1 MPGRQ
6 DGSRAIIDPVNC
18 LVCGTENDAG
28 RKFCSEC
35 GSPLGRTCPSCG
47 TANPAASKFCGE
59 CGSSLA
65 ITPDVAVEPDQATE
79 RRLVSVLFCDL
90 VSFTTLSES
99 RDAEDMRALMS
110 SYFDTAR
117 AVIERHG
124 GMVEKF
130 IGDAVMA
137 VWGAPVTHEDDAERA
152 VRTGLELTDAV
163 AALGA
168 SVGTPLTARVGVRTG
183 EAATSPG
190 SGNQGMVTGDM
201 VNTASRLQSAAAPGE
216 VFVAEA
222 TFRAA
227 SRAIAFEEVGEL
239 TLKGKEEPVR
249 AWRALRVVAERQG
262 ANRMA
267 IEPPFVGRNEEL
279 RLLKE
284 LLHATGREGKAR
296 VVSVTGI
303 GGIGKSRL
311 AWELLK
317 YVDGLADTVWWH
329 HGRCPAYG
337 DGITFWALGEMVR
350 MRAGIAE
357 TDPSGVSRSKL
368 AASIA
373 AHVPDEEERRWLEPR
388 LAFLLGMD
396 ERPPGG
402 REELFAAWRT
412 FFDRI
417 SDEGTVVMV
426 FEDLQWADAGLLDFI
441 ESMLEWSRGRPILVV
456 TLSRPELIDRRPNWG
471 AGQRSFVAV
480 HLEPL
485 SSEAMADLVRGMV
498 PGADPNAVDTI
509 VDRAEGVPLYAIEL
523 IRMLADRG
531 VLRSGED
538 AYELVGDLGELQVP
552 ETLHAL
558 IASRLDALGPEDRA
572 LLQDAAVLGKSFT
585 LDALAAVTGADAA
598 SLEPRLMDLTRKE
611 FLVHEVD
618 PRSPERGQYG
628 FVQSIIREVAYGMLS
643 KADRRARH
651 LTVAHHMEALGD
663 DELAGAVAAHYVEA
677 LRSTPEG
684 PDADALA
691 ARARDW
697 LGQAAERATSLGS
710 PEQALVFV
718 EQALEVTPDGI
729 ERADLLGQAARAA
742 GDALRPEEW
751 IAYLEQAVA
760 VLREHDDV
768 DAQVVMMGSLADALG
783 DLGRTEAVRATAEEM
798 QERLGEGGGVRAR
811 AELDH
816 TIAIVRYFDGEHEA
830 CLAHLDRA
838 LAGFERVQAR
848 DQFQTAISEKG
859 YVLFLVG
866 RRREAAML
874 RRGILAV
881 ATDEGDL
888 RSMARVTISLAIGA
902 DEVPEAVEL
911 SLEAAAIA
919 RRGGYGSSEMTAMAN
934 ALEAAVECGMWGTAD
949 EMLADLRGRPNLP
962 PGLADYVAMGAALL
976 AAYRGDRVSAAAA
989 MDGVSE
995 ETTQSGDPTVR
1006 AWHHRALSVLALMRG
1021 DMSGAYAEAMIAIEV
1036 DPAGPNRA
1044 LAVCS
1049 AGRAALWL
1057 GDAAKAREPLERTE
1071 SAESR
1076 WELATRRAIEAGSAA
1091 LDGRAHEASEA
1102 YDAVLA
1108 GRLAQGDPFSHALIT
1123 IDALA
1128 VLPEERVPEGAVEA
1142 ARAYLEGLGAAP
1154 LLARLEPVTVPTSS
1168 EH

>member
-1 MPGRQ
+1 MWVSAGTDLPVLRRGEPGGRQ
-6 DGSRAIIDPVNC
+6 VLR
-18 LVCGTENDAG
+18 
-28 RKFCSEC
+28 EC
-35 GSPLGRTCPSCG
+35 GSALGVG
-47 TANPAASKFCGE
+47 AEPAASQAG
-59 CGSSLA
+59 
-65 ITPDVAVEPDQATE
+65 PDQSAVTE

-99 RDAEDMRALMS
+99 RDAEDMRTLMS
-110 SYFDTAR
+110 SYFDTAQ

-124 GMVEKF
+124 GVVEKF

-137 VWGAPVTHEDDAERA
+137 LWGAPVTHEDDAERA
-152 VRTGLELTDAV
+152 VRAGLELTDAV
-163 AALGA
+163 AALGV
-168 SVGTPLTARVGVRTG
+168 STGTPLQARVGVRTG

-222 TFRAA
+222 TYRAA

-239 TLKGKEEPVR
+239 ALKGKEEPVR
-249 AWRALRVVAERQG
+249 AWRALRVVAERAG
-262 ANRMA
+262 ANRMV
-267 IEPPFVGRNEEL
+267 IEPPFVGRNVEL

-284 LLHATGREGKAR
+284 MLHATGREGKVR
-296 VVSVTGI
+296 VASVTGI

-317 YVDGLADTVWWH
+317 YIDGLTDDIWWH

-357 TDPSGVSRSKL
+357 TDAPGVSRSKL

-373 AHVPDEEERRWLEPR
+373 EHVPDEEERRWLEPR

-402 REELFAAWRT
+402 REELFAAWRA
-412 FFDRI
+412 FFERI

-426 FEDLQWADAGLLDFI
+426 FEDVQWADAGLLDFI
-441 ESMLEWSRGRPILVV
+441 ESLLEWSRTRPILVI

-471 AGQRSFVAV
+471 AGQRSFVGV

-485 SSEAMADLVRGMV
+485 VPEAMADLVQGMV
-498 PGADPNAVDTI
+498 PGADRSAVDTI
-509 VDRAEGVPLYAIEL
+509 VARAEGVPLYAIEL

-531 VLRSGED
+531 VLRAGEQ

-585 LDALAAVTGADAA
+585 LAALVAVTGAEADA
-598 SLEPRLMDLTRKE
+598 LEPRLLDLTRKE
-611 FLVHEVD
+611 FLIHEVD

-651 LTVAHHMEALGD
+651 LTVAHHMEAADD

-677 LRSTPEG
+677 LRATTEG

-710 PEQALVFV
+710 PDQALVFV
-718 EQALEVTPDGI
+718 QQALEITPAGI

-742 GDALRPEEW
+742 RDALRPAER
-751 IAYLEQAVA
+751 IDYLEQAVG
-760 VLREHDDV
+760 VLREHQDV
-768 DAQVVMMGSLADALG
+768 DALVVTMSALADAVG
-783 DLGRTEAVRATAEEM
+783 QAGRVEDYRAITAEM

-816 TIAIVRYFDGEHEA
+816 VVAIVHYYDEEHDA
-830 CLAHLDRA
+830 CLARLDRA
-838 LAGFERVQAR
+838 LTGFERVMAWDR
-848 DQFQTAISEKG
+848 FQSIIPEKA
-859 YVLFLVG
+859 YVLFVVG
-866 RRREAAML
+866 RRRESAML
-874 RRGILAV
+874 HRGMLAL
-881 ATDEGDL
+881 ATEEGDL
-888 RSMARVTISLAIGA
+888 RSMAMATVSLSIAA
-902 DEVPEAVEL
+902 DEVHDSVAL

-919 RRGGYGSSEMTAMAN
+919 RRGGYGMTEMTAMAN
-934 ALEAAVECGMWGTAD
+934 AVEATVECGMWATTD
-949 EMLADLRGRPNLP
+949 ELLADLGGRPELP
-962 PGLADYVAMGAALL
+962 PGLADYVAYGAALL
-976 AAYRGDRVSAAAA
+976 AAYRGDRDSAVAA
-989 MDGVSE
+989 MDGVST
-995 ETTQSGDPTVR
+995 ETLQSEDPTTK
-1006 AWHHRALSVLALMRG
+1006 AWHHRVLAVLALMRG
-1021 DMSGAYAEAMIAIEV
+1021 DMSDAYGEAMTAIDAE
-1036 DPAGPNRA
+1036 PAGPNRA
-1044 LAVCS
+1044 LAVWC

-1057 GDAAKAREPLERTE
+1057 GDPQKARAPLARTAA
-1071 SAESR
+1071 AEAR
-1076 WELATRRAIEAGSAA
+1076 WEIATRRAIEAGTAA
-1091 LDGRAHEASEA
+1091 LEGQTREAS
-1102 YDAVLA
+1102 DAFETLLA
-1108 GRLAQGDPFSHALIT
+1108 GRLAQGDPFGHALMT
-1123 IDALA
+1123 IDAVA
-1128 VLPEERVPEGAVEA
+1128 VLPPELVPEGAVET
-1142 ARAYLEGLGAAP
+1142 ARAYLEELGAPP
-1154 LLARLEPVTVPTSS
+1154 LLARLAPAEVPATS
-1168 EH
+1168 